1 MFVIRI
7 QGKIRQLQKNKVS
20 KCFTGNSRKYFLKI
34 KKRESGAQRRV
45 RKKARKKARKRA
57 RYQWTILESLKN
69 FLLHGEQRI

>member
-7 QGKIRQLQKNKVS
+7 QVS

-45 RKKARKKARKRA
+45 RKRREKKRERG
-57 RYQWTILESLKN
+57 RVINGQ
-69 FLLHGEQRI
+69 F